1 MCFLLWP
8 LKIPNPL
15 KFLSQKFIG
24 SEQWYMD
31 AMFEFPGK
39 FIENFSQ
46 KRYMR
51 DFILTQKLP

>member
-1 MCFLLWP
+1 MCFQLRA

-15 KFLSQKFIG
+15 KFLSQNFIE

-31 AMFEFPGK
+31 SMFEFPGK

-46 KRYMR
+46 KRDMR
-51 DFILTQKLP
+51 DFILT

>member
-1 MCFLLWP
+1 MCFLLRP

-31 AMFEFPGK
+31 AMFEFPAK

-46 KRYMR
+46 KRDMR
-51 DFILTQKLP
+51 DFILT

>member
-1 MCFLLWP
+1 MCILLRP
-8 LKIPNPL
+8 LKIPNSL

-31 AMFEFPGK
+31 AMVEFPGK

-46 KRYMR
+46 NRDMR
-51 DFILTQKLP
+51 DFILT

>member
-1 MCFLLWP
+1 MCFLLRP
-8 LKIPNPL
+8 LEIPNPL

-31 AMFEFPGK
+31 AMFEFPEK

-46 KRYMR
+46 KRDMR
-51 DFILTQKLP
+51 DFILT